1 MPKIL
6 AVTQEMNARAA
17 SIGNKAGEIL
27 QTQNA
32 VTGIFQ
38 NMGRD
43 FSGRIPSL
51 MTEKMI
57 AMEDVY
63 QSINET
69 LNGYKD
75 FLTDAARNY
84 EWNDNEAARWMRS
97 LRGNGGGQ

>member
-6 AVTQEMNARAA
+6 AVTQEMERRAS
-17 SIGNKAGEIL
+17 SIGNNADEIL
-27 QTQNA
+27 NIQEE
-32 VTGIFQ
+32 VTNIFQ

-63 QSINET
+63 QSINAT
-69 LNGYKD
+69 LNGYRD
-75 FLTDAARNY
+75 FLSDAAKNY
-84 EWNDNEAARWMRS
+84 DWNDSEASRWFRS
-97 LRGNGGGQ
+97 MGN

>member
-6 AVTQEMNARAA
+6 AVTEEMERRATDIGSNA
-17 SIGNKAGEIL
+17 GTLLDVK
-27 QTQNA
+27 NA
-32 VTGIFQ
+32 VTEIFQ

-63 QSINET
+63 RGINET
-69 LNGYKD
+69 LNGYRD
-75 FLTDAARNY
+75 FLSDVAKNY
-84 EWNDNEAARWMRS
+84 EWNDSEAASWTRELSQR
-97 LRGNGGGQ
+97 

>member
-6 AVTQEMNARAA
+6 AVTEEMERRA
-17 SIGNKAGEIL
+17 SDIGNKAGEIL
-27 QTQNA
+27 DTQNA
-32 VTGIFQ
+32 VTNIFQ

-57 AMEDVY
+57 AMESVY
-63 QSINET
+63 QGINAT

-75 FLTDAARNY
+75 FLVETARNY
-84 EWNDNEAARWMRS
+84 EWTDSEAARWMTS
-97 LRGNGGGQ
+97 INPGGGN

>member
-1 MPKIL
+1 MPKIS
-6 AVTQEMNARAA
+6 AVTEEMQRRAA
-17 SIGNKAGEIL
+17 YIGSNAGTLLDI
-27 QTQNA
+27 QNA
-32 VTGIFQ
+32 VTDIFQ

-63 QSINET
+63 RGINDT

-75 FLTDAARNY
+75 FLSDAAKNY
-84 EWNDNEAARWMRS
+84 EWNDSEAARWTRALS
-97 LRGNGGGQ
+97 QR